1 MGRAALSNLIRTG
14 GGRYDP
20 TDKPLYFIS
29 SNTDRLRQAGPM
41 HDSILVAVN
50 ELRGEKDRQIV
61 QGFFAGGAKILLD
74 SGIFN
79 LGMQHG
85 RAHDLGFY
93 EVLQLA
99 PEQIDG
105 FGKLEDAYT
114 QLVTAYADQLWGYV
128 ELDQGGMHNKIR
140 MRAKFEAKGLR
151 PIPVYHPLVDD
162 PSYFDYLG
170 QRYDRICIANV
181 VQSPIEVRR
190 RILATVWEKKRRY
203 PELWVHV
210 LGYTPD
216 PLLSAYP
223 FESADSSTFLAAM
236 RWGLALDRA
245 FGKPLD
251 LRRGFV
257 PGLLSEGVS
266 QDHPRGNNKATR
278 LAGMLSDA
286 QERIWSHSLHRLD
299 ELGAPYNPPLQ
310 EE

>member
-1 MGRAALSNLIRTG
+1 MTLTRTG
-14 GGRYDP
+14 GRAYDP
-20 TDKPLYFIS
+20 TEQPLYFIS
-29 SNTDRLRQAGPM
+29 SNADRLRQAGPM

-50 ELRGEKDRQIV
+50 ELRGEKDRAIV
-61 QGFFAGGAKILLD
+61 SQFFATGAKVLLD

-85 RAHDLGFY
+85 RSHGLGFY

-105 FGKLEDAYT
+105 FEKLEAQYIALVKAYE
-114 QLVTAYADQLWGYV
+114 DHLWGYV
-128 ELDQGGMHNKIR
+128 ELDQGGQHNKIR
-140 MRAKFEAKGLR
+140 IRAKLEAMGLR
-151 PIPVYHPLVDD
+151 PIPVYHPLVDTPD
-162 PSYFDYLG
+162 YFDYLG

-181 VQSPIEVRR
+181 VQSPVEVRR

-203 PELWVHV
+203 PELWIHV

-257 PGLLSEGVS
+257 PGLASEGVT
-266 QDHPRGNNKATR
+266 QDSPRGNNKATR

-286 QERIWSHSLHRLD
+286 QERIWSHSVHRLTD
-299 ELGAPYNPPLQ
+299 LGAPPCPTV
-310 EE
+310 EEEQHP

>member
-1 MGRAALSNLIRTG
+1 MELTRTG
-14 GGRYDP
+14 GRAFDP
-20 TDKPLYFIS
+20 TDQPLYFIS
-29 SNTDRLRQAGPM
+29 SSTTATELAGGY
-41 HDSILVAVN
+41 HDSILFAVN
-50 ELRGEKDRQIV
+50 ELRGEKDRAILHT
-61 QGFFAGGAKILLD
+61 FFNNGAKILLD

-85 RAHDLGFY
+85 RAHGLGFY

-105 FGKLEDAYT
+105 FGKLEAQYIE
-114 QLVTAYADQLWGYV
+114 LAKAYADHLWGYV
-128 ELDQGGMHNKIR
+128 ELDQGGQHNKIR
-140 MRAKFEAKGLR
+140 IRTKLEALGLR
-151 PIPVYHPLVDD
+151 PIPVYHPLVDEPD
-162 PSYFDYLG
+162 YFDYLG

-181 VQSPIEVRR
+181 VQSPVEVRR

-203 PELWVHV
+203 PELWIHV

-257 PGLLSEGVS
+257 PGLSSEGVDANS
-266 QDHPRGNNKATR
+266 PRGRNKAIR

-286 QERIWSHSLHRLD
+286 QERIWSHSVHRLD
-299 ELGAPYNPPLQ
+299 DLGAPPCPPLQ
-310 EE
+310 TVDS